1 MDRFT
6 KKQQKELKEIGIAF
20 VLFVILMIAEHMGLF
35 PDTTAGTV
43 IQLLLYLIPYF
54 IVGHDVVRKCLI
66 GIKNRQLFDESFL
79 MTLATIGAFGCR
91 EFGEAVAVMLFYQVG
106 EFFQGYAVGKSRGS
120 IADLMSMAPDFANRE
135 AEDGSVEVIDPDDIE
150 VGATEKV
157 DPDEV
162 EEGSIIVVKPGE
174 KVPTDGIVIEG
185 SGYVNTSA
193 LTGESLPRP
202 VSEGEQVIS
211 GCINGETLLRVR
223 AEKEFDD
230 CTVSQILELVEEA
243 SSRKSV
249 TENFITRFA
258 HYYTPAVVIAAVI
271 LAFIP
276 PLISGCRDQLSY
288 CSTKAG

>member
-79 MTLATIGAFGCR
+79 MTIATIGAFGCK

-150 VGATEKV
+150 V
-157 DPDEV
+157 
-162 EEGSIIVVKPGE
+162 
-174 KVPTDGIVIEG
+174 
-185 SGYVNTSA
+185 
-193 LTGESLPRP
+193 R
-202 VSEGEQVIS
+202 
-211 GCINGETLLRVR
+211 
-223 AEKEFDD
+223 
-230 CTVSQILELVEEA
+230 
-243 SSRKSV
+243 
-249 TENFITRFA
+249 
-258 HYYTPAVVIAAVI
+258 H
-271 LAFIP
+271 
-276 PLISGCRDQLSY
+276 
-288 CSTKAG
+288 